1 MTDPQAADSGLSAT
15 ELSSSEYV
23 DQKFEHLTLTD
34 TELRDKSFYDC
45 EFLHCNFTESRLL
58 NCRFDACRFVDC
70 NLSTA
75 KIKGTAFQEVTFEN
89 CKLVGIDWT
98 TARWPSVALSGMISF
113 DACILDGS
121 SFFGLYLQEL
131 KLEACH
137 AHDVDFAEAD
147 CEHASFIQTD
157 FDNSTFHHTKLAK
170 ADFTDALN
178 YAIDVHTNS
187 IAGAKFNLPEAVSLL
202 RGLGIELVG

>member
-1 MTDPQAADSGLSAT
+1 MADKESQGTVHQEHAFPQD
-15 ELSSSEYV
+15 EYAGT
-23 DQKFEHLTLTD
+23 KFEHLNLAGV
-34 TELRDKSFYDC
+34 ELRDKQFYDC

-75 KIKGTAFQEVTFEN
+75 KIKGTAFQEVAFKAS
-89 CKLVGIDWT
+89 KLVGIDWT
-98 TARWPSVALSGMISF
+98 TARWPSVALSGLIGF
-113 DACILDGS
+113 DECMLDGS

-157 FDNSTFHHTKLAK
+157 LANSTFHHTKLGK
-170 ADFTDALN
+170 ADFTDAQN
-178 YAIDVHTNS
+178 YAIDIHTNS
-187 IAGAKFNLPEAVSLL
+187 IAGAKFSLPEAVSLL
-202 RGLGIELVG
+202 EGLGIELVG

>member
-1 MTDPQAADSGLSAT
+1 MTDHQWTD
-15 ELSSSEYV
+15 SEYTGR
-23 DQKFEHLTLTD
+23 KFEHLNLAGA
-34 TELRDKSFYDC
+34 ELRNKQFYDC
-45 EFLHCNFTESRLL
+45 EFLHCNFTESQLL
-58 NCRFDACRFVDC
+58 ACKFDACHFANC

-75 KIKGTAFQEVTFEN
+75 KIKGTSFQEVAFKN

-98 TARWPSVALSGMISF
+98 TARWPNVALTGMIGF
-113 DACILDGS
+113 EECILDGS

-147 CEHASFIQTD
+147 CEYASLIQTD
-157 FDNSTFHHTKLAK
+157 FTNSRFHHTKLSK

-178 YAIDVHTNS
+178 YSIDIHTNS

-202 RGLGIELVG
+202 AGLGIELVG

>member
-1 MTDPQAADSGLSAT
+1 MDLQSAT
-15 ELSSSEYV
+15 EYTGE
-23 DQKFEHLTLTD
+23 TLANL
-34 TELRDKSFYDC
+34 ELAHAELKGTAFYDC
-45 EFLHCNFTESRLL
+45 EFRHCNFTESRLL
-58 NCRFDACRFVDC
+58 ECTFDNCLFTDC

-75 KIKGTAFQEVTFEN
+75 VIKRSVWREAKFKH

-98 TARWPSVALSGMISF
+98 TARWPSVSLSGMLEF
-113 DACILDGS
+113 DECILDGS

-137 AHDVDFAEAD
+137 AHDVDFTEAD
-147 CEHASFIQTD
+147 CEHASFLQTD
-157 FDNSTFHHTKLAK
+157 FANSTFHQTKLRK

-187 IAGAKFNLPEAVSLL
+187 IVGAKFNLPEAANLL
-202 RGLGIELVG
+202 RSLGIELVE

>member
-1 MTDPQAADSGLSAT
+1 MQDLAEPEYSGESFERLNLAGA
-15 ELSSSEYV
+15 ELS
-23 DQKFEHLTLTD
+23 D
-34 TELRDKSFYDC
+34 RRFYDC
-45 EFLHCNFTESRLL
+45 EFLHCNFTESQLL
-58 NCRFDACRFVDC
+58 NCTFDNCRFHDC
-70 NLSTA
+70 NLSTVLL
-75 KIKGTAFQEVTFEN
+75 KGSALREVKFES

-98 TARWPSVALSGMISF
+98 RARWPSVALSGMLAF

-147 CEHASFIQTD
+147 CEYASFIQTD
-157 FDNSTFHHTKLAK
+157 FANSTFHHTRLGK

-187 IAGAKFNLPEAVSLL
+187 IAGAKFNLPEAVNLL
-202 RGLGIELVG
+202 RSLNIELVD

>member
-1 MTDPQAADSGLSAT
+1 MTDPQSTNNALPAG
-15 ELSSSEYV
+15 EYV
-23 DQKFEHLTLTD
+23 DQKFEHLNLAGA
-34 TELRDKSFYDC
+34 ELRDKQFYDC

-58 NCRFDACRFVDC
+58 NCRFDNCRFVDC

-75 KIKGTAFQEVTFEN
+75 KIKGSAFQEVKFAS

-98 TARWPSVALSGMISF
+98 TARWPSVALSGMIAF
-113 DACILDGS
+113 DECMLDGS
-121 SFFGLYLQEL
+121 SFFGLYMREL

-157 FDNSTFHHTKLAK
+157 FANSTFHHTKLAK
-170 ADFTDALN
+170 ADFSDAQN
-178 YAIDVHTNS
+178 YSIDIHTNV
-187 IAGAKFNLPEAVSLL
+187 IAGAKFSLPEAVSLL
-202 RGLGIELVG
+202 SGLGIELVN

>member
-1 MTDPQAADSGLSAT
+1 MTDPQAADGGLPASELSA
-15 ELSSSEYV
+15 SEHV

-34 TELRDKSFYDC
+34 AELRDKSFYDC

-89 CKLVGIDWT
+89 CKLVG
-98 TARWPSVALSGMISF
+98 MIAF

-157 FDNSTFHHTKLAK
+157 FDNSTFHHTRLAK

-187 IAGAKFNLPEAVSLL
+187 IAGAKFNLPEAASLL